1 MNKKPMENKE
11 GIQFNQLMRE
21 RTLTM
26 SIGVFN
32 LFVDKRFTQSSRP
45 VINQVIRSSS
55 SVASNFRA
63 ATRARS
69 DAEFYSK
76 ICIVMEECDET
87 QFWFDYL
94 QKINIIK
101 SEEVKHVKSEIDQLV
116 KIFSSIKKKLKEKQ
130 KGLLEEKMKNRGN
143 C

>member
-1 MNKKPMENKE
+1 MEKSE
-11 GIQFNQLMRE
+11 KGQFNEQIRE
-21 RTLTM
+21 RTIKM
-26 SIGVFN
+26 AVDIHE
-32 LFVDKRFTQSSRP
+32 LFISKTVSPITRP
-45 VINQVIRSSS
+45 IVNQIIRSSA

-76 ICIVMEECDET
+76 ICIVVEECDET

-130 KGLLEEKMKNRGN
+130 KGLFAEKLKN
-143 C
+143 